1 MHSTRSSN
9 CVSMVC
15 AGFAQGTGQ
24 SVDSDRSDEAVGRDD
39 TTGAATGDEAHAV
52 SQLVRLTSPR
62 VTRILLRASNRKVN
76 SLRIPASAL
85 LLWWLLS
92 FAVPCKLLGQNDSKS
107 ATPPSQQS
115 MGSRKDWT
123 GLPNF
128 GEVTPNL
135 FRGGQPGVDGLESLK
150 KMGVSIVVDMRSGP
164 NNNEKRA
171 VDKLGMRYVSIPWHC
186 PFPTDEAFAR
196 FLKVVEDN
204 PDKKVF
210 VHCRLGDD
218 RTGMAVAAYRMAEQ
232 GWSADQALDEMEKF
246 GFDWRH
252 HLICP
257 TLQSYEKS
265 FPDRLKK
272 NEVFRDLKTVKVRK

>member
-1 MHSTRSSN
+1 MNPFRL
-9 CVSMVC
+9 
-15 AGFAQGTGQ
+15 Q
-24 SVDSDRSDEAVGRDD
+24 R
-39 TTGAATGDEAHAV
+39 
-52 SQLVRLTSPR
+52 LV
-62 VTRILLRASNRKVN
+62 IW
-76 SLRIPASAL
+76 AL
-85 LLWWLLS
+85 VLS
-92 FAVPCKLLGQNDSKS
+92 FMAAPCELFCQAKSKGT
-107 ATPPSQQS
+107 APLSQQS

-128 GEVTPNL
+128 GEVSPNL

-171 VDKLGMRYVSIPWHC
+171 VDKLGMKYVSIPWHC

-204 PDKKVF
+204 PQKKVF

-232 GWSADQALDEMEKF
+232 GWSAEQALDEMEKF

-272 NEVFRDLKTVKVRK
+272 NEVFKDLKRVDSQK